1 VPHHAFTQ
9 SSGNADGAG
18 RGWTAVTGAGTGPA
32 EPGPVPPHVA
42 ALCREYAALA
52 AAAAVGL
59 ADFLDDVAALAV
71 RTLPTARSARI
82 HVRDPEIVTAVA
94 EEVDAGTGGAPPD
107 GLLAIPLV
115 GRGDLAGVLEL
126 APAGDGFTVHER
138 ELAEVL
144 AVLLT
149 LSLNPGRAA

>member
-1 VPHHAFTQ
+1 MTGTR
-9 SSGNADGAG
+9 SG
-18 RGWTAVTGAGTGPA
+18 RV

-42 ALCREYAALA
+42 ALCREYAVLA
-52 AAAAVGL
+52 AAAAAGL

-82 HVRDPEIVTAVA
+82 RVRDPEVVTAVA
-94 EEVDAGTGGAPPD
+94 DGADVGAGGAPPD
-107 GLLAIPLV
+107 GVLAIPLV

-126 APAGDGFTVHER
+126 APAGDGFPVQER

-149 LSLNPGRAA
+149 LSLGSGRAA

>member
-1 VPHHAFTQ
+1 MTA
-9 SSGNADGAG
+9 SGAG
-18 RGWTAVTGAGTGPA
+18 RGGEGR
-32 EPGPVPPHVA
+32 PGYLSPVAPPVA
-42 ALCREYAALA
+42 TLCREYASLA

-71 RTLPTARSARI
+71 RLLPTAGSARI
-82 HVRDPEIVTAVA
+82 RVREPEVVTAIA
-94 EEVDAGTGGAPPD
+94 DGPGTPPD
-107 GLLAIPLV
+107 HGRVLAIPLV

-126 APAGDGFTVHER
+126 SPAGGDHFPAHER

-149 LSLNPGRAA
+149 LSLAGGRAA

>member
-1 VPHHAFTQ
+1 V
-9 SSGNADGAG
+9 
-18 RGWTAVTGAGTGPA
+18 V
-32 EPGPVPPHVA
+32 V
-42 ALCREYAALA
+42 LCREYAALT

-82 HVRDPEIVTAVA
+82 HVRDPEVVTAVA
-94 EEVDAGTGGAPPD
+94 DTPGADTPGAGSPSPDAV
-107 GLLAIPLV
+107 LAIPLV
-115 GRGDLAGVLEL
+115 GLGDLAGVLEL
-126 APAGDGFTVHER
+126 APAGDAFPVQER

-149 LSLNPGRAA
+149 LSLGAARAA

>member
-1 VPHHAFTQ
+1 M
-9 SSGNADGAG
+9 
-18 RGWTAVTGAGTGPA
+18 TGAA
-32 EPGPVPPHVA
+32 PGPVPPHVA

-52 AAAAVGL
+52 AAAALGL
-59 ADFLDDVAALAV
+59 ADFLDDVAVLAV
-71 RTLPTARSARI
+71 RMLPTARSARI
-82 HVRDPEIVTAVA
+82 RVRDPEVVTAEA
-94 EEVDAGTGGAPPD
+94 TGAGTGAPAPD

-126 APAGDGFTVHER
+126 APTGDGFPAHER

-149 LSLNPGRAA
+149 LSLGTGRAA

>member
-1 VPHHAFTQ
+1 MT
-9 SSGNADGAG
+9 G
-18 RGWTAVTGAGTGPA
+18 TGAGHP

-82 HVRDPEIVTAVA
+82 RVRAPEVVTAVA
-94 EEVDAGTGGAPPD
+94 DGADVGVEAAPPD
-107 GLLAIPLV
+107 GVLAIPLV

-126 APAGDGFTVHER
+126 APAGDGFPAQER

-149 LSLNPGRAA
+149 LSLGTGRAA

>member
-1 VPHHAFTQ
+1 
-9 SSGNADGAG
+9 
-18 RGWTAVTGAGTGPA
+18 VTGTGTGPA

-71 RTLPTARSARI
+71 RMLPTARSARI
-82 HVRDPEIVTAVA
+82 HVRDPEVVTAVA
-94 EEVDAGTGGAPPD
+94 DGAGAAAAGTPPD

-126 APAGDGFTVHER
+126 APAGDGFPVQER

-149 LSLNPGRAA
+149 LSLGTGRAT

>member
-1 VPHHAFTQ
+1 MTG
-9 SSGNADGAG
+9 SRTG
-18 RGWTAVTGAGTGPA
+18 RG
-32 EPGPVPPHVA
+32 EPGAVPPQVM
-42 ALCREYAALA
+42 ALCREYAAIT

-82 HVRDPEIVTAVA
+82 HVRDPEVVTAVA
-94 EEVDAGTGGAPPD
+94 DTPGAGSPSPDAV
-107 GLLAIPLV
+107 LAIPLV
-115 GRGDLAGVLEL
+115 GLGDLAGVLEL
-126 APAGDGFTVHER
+126 APAGDAFPVQER

-149 LSLNPGRAA
+149 LSLGAARAA

>member
-1 VPHHAFTQ
+1 VT
-9 SSGNADGAG
+9 GTRAG
-18 RGWTAVTGAGTGPA
+18 RT

-82 HVRDPEIVTAVA
+82 RVRDPEVVTAVA
-94 EEVDAGTGGAPPD
+94 DVGGREGAPP
-107 GLLAIPLV
+107 GGVLAIPLV
-115 GRGDLAGVLEL
+115 GRGDLTGVLEL
-126 APAGDGFTVHER
+126 ASAGDGFPVQER

-149 LSLNPGRAA
+149 LSLAPAA